1 MKNIEQDVCDLL
13 NKTPNY
19 AGLLEVVNGAFD
31 PESFV
36 ADSSSQLRY
45 YSVAPSS
52 DGTISVIQG
61 HQEGRDKSQRS
72 DSFDYHTDGV
82 YRPQP
87 PALFMLACENPG
99 TANTSTVFLDSRR
112 VVREL
117 TDYLPILGQLQ
128 FTYTDKRGVD
138 RSRPML
144 EPHPLTGELVMH
156 SVTLGHAEPLSTARN
171 VKQSAIDEAMLALD
185 STLRSLPPYRHSWKQ
200 GDVVIADNQAY
211 LHARVASAPDPL
223 RKLGRVWLDYKP
235 S

>member
-82 YRPQP
+82 YRPSLLP
-87 PALFMLACENPG
+87 YLCLLARIQVLRTLVQYSWIAGEWLGNLLIIYRSWGNYSLHTP
-99 TANTSTVFLDSRR
+99 TKEVLTV
-112 VVREL
+112 
-117 TDYLPILGQLQ
+117 
-128 FTYTDKRGVD
+128 
-138 RSRPML
+138 
-144 EPHPLTGELVMH
+144 
-156 SVTLGHAEPLSTARN
+156 
-171 VKQSAIDEAMLALD
+171 
-185 STLRSLPPYRHSWKQ
+185 
-200 GDVVIADNQAY
+200 
-211 LHARVASAPDPL
+211 HARC
-223 RKLGRVWLDYKP
+223 
-235 S
+235 